1 MKKNLYI
8 IPFLM
13 FLATII
19 SCYYPI
25 DFVLWGNI
33 LGNSILANIWLYH
46 IVFNTGN
53 YCRISKLMPFLL
65 TFINLVDILG
75 IYINFDVYGIIL
87 KILTSVIA
95 IILILYGTTNKKTS
109 QDK

>member
-65 TFINLVDILG
+65 SFINVVDIIG
-75 IYINFDVYGIIL
+75 IYINFDVYGILL
-87 KILTSVIA
+87 KTLTSVIA
-95 IILILYGTTNKKTS
+95 ITLILYGANFKKTT
-109 QDK
+109 QNK